1 MKKIIFILATIIIF
15 TACSKVV
22 FTGRR
27 QVKLLS
33 SNEITAMAATNYSQF
48 MTDNKKSTNTS
59 YTRMLTTVGN
69 KMKIAVEAYLKKHGK
84 ADMIDNLKWEFN
96 VVENNQVNA
105 WAMPGGKIVFY
116 SGIMPVCKDE
126 RGVAVVMGHEIAH
139 VIAQHGNE
147 RMSQQMIAQYGGASL
162 SALMQS
168 QPEATQNIYNTAFA
182 LGSQYGA
189 ILPFSRLHEK
199 EADKIGQNI
208 MAMAGYDPAYAVDF
222 WNKMNEMSSGNAPM
236 EFMSTHPSYTTR
248 IEVLT
253 ENIEPARKFMKK

>member
-1 MKKIIFILATIIIF
+1 MKKVIFILVSIIIF

-27 QVKLLS
+27 QVKLLPNS
-33 SNEITAMAATNYSQF
+33 ELTTMAATNYSQF
-48 MTDNKKSTNTS
+48 MSENKKSTNAS
-59 YTRMLTTVGN
+59 YIKMLNTVGN
-69 KMKIAVEAYLKKHGK
+69 KMKVAVEAYLKKNGK
-84 ADMIDNLKWEFN
+84 ADMVDNLKWEFN
-96 VVENNQVNA
+96 VVENNEVNA

-116 SGIMPVCKDE
+116 SGIMPICKDE
-126 RGVAVVMGHEIAH
+126 KGVAVVMGHEIAH

-147 RMSQQMIAQYGGASL
+147 RMSQQMIAQFGGASL
-162 SALMQS
+162 SALMQT
-168 QPEATQNIYNTAFA
+168 QPEATQAIYNTAFA
-182 LGSQYGA
+182 VGAQYGA

-222 WNKMNEMSSGNAPM
+222 WKTMNEMSNGQAPM
-236 EFMSTHPSYTTR
+236 EFMSTHLSYTTR

-253 ENIEPARKFMKK
+253 NNIEPARKFMK